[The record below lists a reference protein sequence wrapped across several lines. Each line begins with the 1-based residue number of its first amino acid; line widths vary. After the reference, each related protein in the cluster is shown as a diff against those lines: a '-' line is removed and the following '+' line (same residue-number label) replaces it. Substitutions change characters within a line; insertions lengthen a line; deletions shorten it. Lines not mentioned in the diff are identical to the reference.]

1 MPIENTW
8 GASKKDPTSKVNDNI
23 KHGKVFSMPAKSDET
38 VKNSTNQQ
46 SNHAVKSEDLDKFRL
61 APAGDSE
68 SGLWEQAW
76 EEVKTVE
83 KDWKL
88 WPQFQGVKNLK
99 AKDVVTEVQGFAQKR
114 RDQAEKGQEH
124 VFGTSLTY
132 RKMCSKVAKY
142 AKQFEVV
149 GDLVVQAEPVYSALP
164 WVSESILEHQFPLA
178 DT

>member
-1 MPIENTW
+1 MPIELTW
-8 GASKKDPTSKVNDNI
+8 GGSKKDHSSKVKDNI

-38 VKNSTNQQ
+38 SKGYTNQE
-46 SNHAVKSEDLDKFRL
+46 SNHASKVENPDGFRL
-61 APAGDSE
+61 APAGESK

-76 EEVKTVE
+76 EQVKTVE
-83 KDWKL
+83 EDWKL
-88 WPQFQGVKNLK
+88 WPQLQGVRNLA
-99 AKDVVTEVQGFAQKR
+99 AKDVVTEVQGFAQSR

-132 RKMCSKVAKY
+132 RKMCSKVAKC

-164 WVSESILEHQFPLA
+164 WVITSILEQ
-178 DT
+178 